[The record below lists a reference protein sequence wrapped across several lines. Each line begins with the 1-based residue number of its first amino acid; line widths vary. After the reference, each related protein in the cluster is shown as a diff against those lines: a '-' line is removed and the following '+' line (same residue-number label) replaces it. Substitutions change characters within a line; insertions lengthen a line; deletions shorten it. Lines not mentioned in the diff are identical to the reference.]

1 MDAKSNSNLTGNHRH
16 SLHEYRDPLKKKAK
30 IVYYTVV
37 AKSNSNW
44 TGKHRHSLREHRDPL
59 KKLPKIVYYTVVAKS
74 NSNLTGN
81 HRHSLRERRYPLKKW
96 QKLYTVQWL
105 PRVTVI
111 EQGTIGTAYTNF
123 VNPWG

>member
-16 SLHEYRDPLKKKAK
+16 SLHEYRDPLKKEAK
-30 IVYYTVV
+30 NVNYTVV

-44 TGKHRHSLREHRDPL
+44 TGK
-59 KKLPKIVYYTVVAKS
+59 
-74 NSNLTGN
+74 